1 MPASQTKEEVDPV
14 NCPICGGKET
24 APILYGL
31 PLFDE
36 ELKRKLRDHRIVLGG
51 CLVSPFD
58 PQYHCFSCR
67 TDFFDPEDGENRERN
82 EELKRK
88 YENRERSTL

>member
-58 PQYHCFSCR
+58 PITASPAERISLIRR
-67 TDFFDPEDGENRERN
+67 TKKTGNAT
-82 EELKRK
+82 K
-88 YENRERSTL
+88 S